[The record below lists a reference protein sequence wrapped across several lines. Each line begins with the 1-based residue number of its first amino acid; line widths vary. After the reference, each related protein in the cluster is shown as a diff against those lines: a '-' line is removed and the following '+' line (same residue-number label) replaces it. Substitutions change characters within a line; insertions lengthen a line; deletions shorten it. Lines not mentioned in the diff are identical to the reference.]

1 MENNSKPINLRKD
14 IVPSHKMENDAQL
27 SSLRKNV
34 FPIHRH
40 ELRKFIPLTSIF
52 FMISFIYS
60 TLRSLKDIYVL
71 EHAGAEVIYCLKLFG
86 VTPAVLLL
94 TIAYN
99 RLSRV
104 VDKARKFNIVIAYFL
119 VFFGLSYV
127 FFIPN
132 LEALQLDSL
141 ADRLNASIPAMKNLW
156 ESIRYWPLSL
166 FYINAEAWGTMA
178 LGVLFW
184 TFVNDITGAE
194 QAKRFYSFL
203 SLGAAVGLIM
213 AGILLKTFHKHLDF
227 VLVSCVGIIG
237 AILVLYNSFS
247 YNIRKH
253 PELYQIEQR
262 PKKKKEKLSFLESFR
277 FLIKS
282 RYLALIAT
290 LIISYGVV
298 ISLFESVWKA
308 KIKALTLGNEGMLAN
323 IYGNQGIFS
332 GILSLVLIIFLSTPI
347 MNRGW
352 RFAASVTPVITL
364 IATVIFFSFLYFQ
377 DALGGITAQ
386 WGMSPLSLAVTFGLI
401 NVVFI
406 KAFKYTLF
414 DPTKERAYIPLD
426 EESKVR
432 GKAAVDGV
440 GSRVGKSLGSLLI
453 TFALVPAFG
462 SIHNAEY
469 VIFALI
475 MFMLILW
482 LRAVNKLSVLFK
494 EHEE

>member
-1 MENNSKPINLRKD
+1 MNPIDMTNNP
-14 IVPSHKMENDAQL
+14 QL
-27 SSLRKNV
+27 SKLRQNV

-40 ELRKFIPLTSIF
+40 ELKKFIPLTSIF
-52 FMISFIYS
+52 FMISFNYS
-60 TLRSLKDIYVL
+60 ILRSLKDIYVL
-71 EHAGAEVIYCLKLFG
+71 EHAGAEVIYYLKLFG
-86 VTPAVLLL
+86 VTPAILIL
-94 TIAYN
+94 TILYN

-104 VDKARKFNIVIAYFL
+104 VDKVRKFNIVIAYFF
-119 VFFGLSYV
+119 VFFGLSYL

-132 LEALQLDSL
+132 LEALQLNSL
-141 ADRLNASIPAMKNLW
+141 VDRLNISFPTMKSLW
-156 ESIRYWPLSL
+156 EAVRYWPLSL
-166 FYINAEAWGTMA
+166 FYINAEAWGTVA
-178 LGVLFW
+178 LSVLFW
-184 TFVNDITGAE
+184 TFVNDITGVE
-194 QAKRFYSFL
+194 QSKRFYSFL

-213 AGILLKTFHKHLDF
+213 AGILLKTCKEHLNL
-227 VLVSCVGIIG
+227 VLGVCVGLIG
-237 AILVLYNSFS
+237 AIVVVYNSLA
-247 YNIRKH
+247 YNIQKN
-253 PELYQIEQR
+253 PELYQVAQT
-262 PKKKKEKLSFLESFR
+262 PKKKKEKISFAESLK
-277 FLIKS
+277 FLVKS
-282 RYLALIAT
+282 KYLALIAT

-308 KIKALTLGNEGMLAN
+308 KIKALTVGNEGMLAN

-364 IATVIFFSFLYFQ
+364 IATVIFFAFLYFQ
-377 DALGGITAQ
+377 DSLSSFTALWGI
-386 WGMSPLSLAVTFGLI
+386 SPLSLAVTFGLI

-406 KAFKYTLF
+406 KAFKYILF

-440 GSRVGKSLGSLLI
+440 GSRLGKSLGSFII
-453 TFALVPAFG
+453 TFFLVPYFG

-469 VIFALI
+469 VIFFLVLI
-475 MFMLILW
+475 MLVLW
-482 LRAVNKLSVLFK
+482 LRAVAKLSILFK

>member
-1 MENNSKPINLRKD
+1 MTPVSMENNS
-14 IVPSHKMENDAQL
+14 QL
-27 SSLRKNV
+27 ERLRKNI
-34 FPIHRH
+34 FPIYKY

-71 EHAGAEVIYCLKLFG
+71 EHAGAEVIYYLKLFG
-86 VTPAVLLL
+86 VTPAILLL

-104 VDKARKFNIVIAYFL
+104 VDKARKFNIVITYFL
-119 VFFGLSYV
+119 VFFGLSYL

-132 LEALQLDSL
+132 LESLQLNSL
-141 ADRLNASIPAMKNLW
+141 ANRLNESIPSMRNLW

-184 TFVNDITGAE
+184 TFVNDITGVE
-194 QAKRFYSFL
+194 QSKRFYSFL
-203 SLGAAVGLIM
+203 SLGAAVGLII
-213 AGILLKTFHKHLDF
+213 AGVLLKTCNEHLNL
-227 VLVSCVGIIG
+227 VLGVCIGLIG
-237 AILVLYNSFS
+237 AILVLYNNFS
-247 YNIRKH
+247 YNIQKH
-253 PELYQIEQR
+253 PELYQI
-262 PKKKKEKLSFLESFR
+262 
-277 FLIKS
+277 
-282 RYLALIAT
+282 
-290 LIISYGVV
+290 
-298 ISLFESVWKA
+298 
-308 KIKALTLGNEGMLAN
+308 GNEGMLAN

-332 GILSLVLIIFLSTPI
+332 GILSLILIIFLSTPI

-352 RFAASVTPVITL
+352 RFAASVTPVITF
-364 IATVIFFSFLYFQ
+364 IATMIFFSFLYFQ
-377 DALGGITAQ
+377 DALGSVTSLWGI
-386 WGMSPLSLAVTFGLI
+386 SPLSLAVTFGLI

-406 KAFKYTLF
+406 K
-414 DPTKERAYIPLD
+414 AYIPLD

-453 TFALVPAFG
+453 TFWLVPAYG

-469 VIFALI
+469 IIFFLI
-475 MFMLILW
+475 MIMLG
-482 LRAVNKLSVLFK
+482 F
-494 EHEE
+494 